1 MQSWLTWLLQKVNH
15 WDPSPGKV
23 RDMENPELK
32 SIRKAAENDR
42 PLSAELALYVLS
54 ASAVDLPRIFAAAST
69 VRQRYFGNTIA
80 MCSILNAQSGACSED
95 CSFCAQASCHNS
107 EIETTPLCSRDG
119 MIEAFNAA
127 AELPVTHFGVVTS
140 GCALSKEGVERVC
153 SAVREKKH
161 SRLNWCASLG
171 CLDYHQLCALKASGL
186 KRFHHNL
193 ETARSFFPQ
202 VCTTH
207 SWEKRLETVRN
218 AVKAGLEVC
227 CGGIFGL
234 GESLEQRVEFALS
247 LAGEAVDSI
256 PLNFL
261 VPIPGTRLERMEVMK
276 PLDILRTV
284 SMFRLTNPRAEVKVC
299 AGRLHLGD
307 LQSMIFHAGANSMMI
322 GPLLTVAGRNVEQ
335 DLRMLRDLEVE
346 YAL

>member
-1 MQSWLTWLLQKVNH
+1 
-15 WDPSPGKV
+15 
-23 RDMENPELK
+23 MENRELK
-32 SIRKAAENDR
+32 SIREAAENDR
-42 PLSAELALYVLS
+42 PLSEELALYVLRSS
-54 ASAVDLPRIFAAAST
+54 AADLPRIFAAAST
-69 VRQRYFGNTIA
+69 VRHRYFGNSIR

-95 CSFCAQASCHNS
+95 CAFCAQSSCHNT
-107 EIETTPLCSRDG
+107 EIETTPLCSKDG
-119 MIEAFNAA
+119 LVDAFNAA

-140 GCALSKEGVERVC
+140 GCALSKDGVERVC
-153 SAVREKKH
+153 GAVRENKH
-161 SRLNWCASLG
+161 PRLDWCASLG
-171 CLDYHQLCALKASGL
+171 CLDYDQLCALKASGL

-202 VCTTH
+202 ICSTH

-218 AVKAGLEVC
+218 AGKAGLEVC

-234 GESLEQRVEFALS
+234 GESLEQRVEFAFS
-247 LAGEAVDSI
+247 LAEEAVNSI

-261 VPIPGTRLERMEVMK
+261 VPIPGTRLENMETMK
-276 PLDILRTV
+276 PMDILRTV

-299 AGRLHLGD
+299 AGRVHLGD

-335 DLRMLRDLEVE
+335 DLQMLRDLEVD
-346 YAL
+346 YAF